1 MLGCSCP
8 CSITAAPGFALPRLI
23 LVLSH
28 NNPHQ
33 EALMS
38 AINGPGAADC
48 LWWEGGAGSFG
59 QPGWKCAAARVKL
72 GWESDEIEMRRIWW
86 GRGKPY

>member
-23 LVLSH
+23 PVLSH
-28 NNPHQ
+28 NDPHQ

-38 AINGPGAADC
+38 AINGQGPLIAF
-48 LWWEGGAGSFG
+48 GGREERALLGSPVG
-59 QPGWKCAAARVKL
+59 NVQQPGLSWAGRAMKL
-72 GWESDEIEMRRIWW
+72 
-86 GRGKPY
+86 K